1 MVEVRVALA
10 VEMEVPE
17 GSEVAVKGVEMEG
30 EARAGAA
37 RVGAREGAAR
47 EVARVGAREAAAREV
62 AREAVEMEGALVGE
76 TVEGVTVGAMGAMG
90 AGKAAVEKEVEAMA
104 PRSQANPYPRR

>member
-17 GSEVAVKGVEMEG
+17 GSEEAVKGVEMEG

-37 RVGAREGAAR
+37 RRI
-47 EVARVGAREAAAREV
+47 EAADRRMREETRVILISVLAVRERGLARIQ
-62 AREAVEMEGALVGE
+62 
-76 TVEGVTVGAMGAMG
+76 TVSGRRRQVTLG
-90 AGKAAVEKEVEAMA
+90 
-104 PRSQANPYPRR
+104 

>member
-1 MVEVRVALA
+1 MAGVRVALA

-17 GSEVAVKGVEMEG
+17 GSEEAVKGVEMEG

-76 TVEGVTVGAMGAMG
+76 TVGGVTVGAMG